1 MKLKRKLKN
10 LVKFCIKIWY
20 TEWTDNE
27 WKKCFKICFITN
39 IIICLLSVFFSF
51 SDYLVSDSDIT
62 YISEAISGVYS
73 GETLE
78 NTIYPLYDKYEENF
92 SVEILS
98 KNEIDVEY
106 NSTII
111 HYTYTGSELKMNIDK
126 INKVCL
132 IITIVL
138 IYLFIILVW
147 CVIWV
152 YICIIFSWLWRNKIS
167 GYINKFIRNIKKDD
181 NENERQ
187 DNIDDEKSSEP
198 KVIDI
203 KDLYD
208 NKK

>member
-39 IIICLLSVFFSF
+39 IIICLLSAFFSL
-51 SDYLVSDSDIT
+51 SDYLVNDSDIT
-62 YISEAISGVYS
+62 YITEAISGIYS
-73 GETLE
+73 GENLE

-111 HYTYTGSELKMNIDK
+111 HYIYTGSELKMNID
-126 INKVCL
+126 ICL

>member
-1 MKLKRKLKN
+1 
-10 LVKFCIKIWY
+10 
-20 TEWTDNE
+20 
-27 WKKCFKICFITN
+27 
-39 IIICLLSVFFSF
+39 
-51 SDYLVSDSDIT
+51 
-62 YISEAISGVYS
+62 
-73 GETLE
+73 
-78 NTIYPLYDKYEENF
+78 
-92 SVEILS
+92 
-98 KNEIDVEY
+98 
-106 NSTII
+106 
-111 HYTYTGSELKMNIDK
+111 MNIDK

>member
-1 MKLKRKLKN
+1 MKLKRKFKD
-10 LVKFCIKIWY
+10 LVKFCINIWY

-27 WKKCFKICFITN
+27 WKNCFKICFITN
-39 IIICLLSVFFSF
+39 IIIGLSSAFFSL
-51 SDYLVSDSDIT
+51 SDYLVNDSDIT
-62 YISEAISGVYS
+62 YITEAISGIYS
-73 GETLE
+73 GENLE

-111 HYTYTGSELKMNIDK
+111 HYIYTGSELKMNID
-126 INKVCL
+126 ICL